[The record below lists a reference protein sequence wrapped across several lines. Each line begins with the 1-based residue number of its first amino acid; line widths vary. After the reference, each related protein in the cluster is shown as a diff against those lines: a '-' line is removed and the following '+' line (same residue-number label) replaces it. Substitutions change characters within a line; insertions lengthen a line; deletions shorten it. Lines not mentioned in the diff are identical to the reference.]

1 MSVANK
7 IGSHLAPVRIREL
20 FLYPMRISHVLL
32 TLSVL
37 LGLSSAALDAAVDD
51 VPSDLVDLAGVYI
64 CTGNN
69 FDGTT
74 YEGVVEIVRRN
85 DTLCVFGSA
94 RLRVAVAWQQRRF
107 VAPWIDTS
115 LDSPQDIVQWR
126 EAPPIP
132 EGSYRAQ
139 PRPVVG
145 PYADRE

>member
-1 MSVANK
+1 
-7 IGSHLAPVRIREL
+7 
-20 FLYPMRISHVLL
+20 
-32 TLSVL
+32 
-37 LGLSSAALDAAVDD
+37 LDAAVDD
-51 VPSDLVDLAGVYI
+51 VPSDLADLAGVYI

-74 YEGVVEIVRRN
+74 YESVVEIVRHN
-85 DTLCVFGSA
+85 DTLCVLGSA

-107 VAPWIDTS
+107 VASWIDTS
-115 LDSPQDIVQWR
+115 LDSPQDIVQWG

-139 PRPVVG
+139 PRSVVV